1 MRAVSLVFVLA
12 ALIAANP
19 EAARANLVCRTELA
33 DGRILFS
40 QPVMGQDGIFC
51 RGRDVFEHR
60 HDVFER
66 RHDAFAER
74 HEFATPSLPQMN
86 FTTPTA
92 PFTTGEIGPFT
103 TFSNSPPHEMRH
115 R

>member
-1 MRAVSLVFVLA
+1 MRAVSLFFLLA
-12 ALIAANP
+12 ALIAAAP
-19 EAARANLVCRTELA
+19 HGARANLVCRTELA
-33 DGRILFS
+33 DGRILFT

-51 RGRDVFEHR
+51 RG

-66 RHDAFAER
+66 RHGGFAER
-74 HEFATPSLPQMN
+74 HEFATPSQPHMN
-86 FTTPTA
+86 FTTPMA

-103 TFSNSPPHEMRH
+103 TFSNSPPSERMHH

>member
-12 ALIAANP
+12 ALVAADP
-19 EAARANLVCRTELA
+19 RAARANLVCRTELA

-40 QPVMGQDGIFC
+40 PPVMGQDGIFC
-51 RGRDVFEHR
+51 RGRDVFE
-60 HDVFER
+60 R
-66 RHDAFAER
+66 RHHAFAER
-74 HEFATPSLPQMN
+74 HEFATPSLPTMN

-92 PFTTGEIGPFT
+92 PFTTGEIGPFA

>member
-1 MRAVSLVFVLA
+1 MRTVSLVLVLG
-12 ALIAANP
+12 ALMAANP
-19 EAARANLVCRTELA
+19 QAARANLVCRTELA
-33 DGRILFS
+33 DGRVLFT

-51 RGRDVFEHR
+51 RR
-60 HDVFER
+60 HDVFDR
-66 RHDAFAER
+66 RHDGFAER
-74 HEFATPSLPQMN
+74 REFATPSLPQMN

-103 TFSNSPPHEMRH
+103 TFSNSPPNGPMHH

>member
-19 EAARANLVCRTELA
+19 QAARANLVCRTELA
-33 DGRILFS
+33 DGRVLFTA
-40 QPVMGQDGIFC
+40 PVMGQDGIFC
-51 RGRDVFEHR
+51 RR
-60 HDVFER
+60 DVFER
-66 RHDAFAER
+66 RHDVFTER
-74 HEFATPSLPQMN
+74 HEFATPSLPHMS

>member
-1 MRAVSLVFVLA
+1 MRAVSLVLVLA
-12 ALIAANP
+12 PLIAANP
-19 EAARANLVCRTELA
+19 QTARANLVCRTELA
-33 DGRILFS
+33 DGRVLFT

-51 RGRDVFEHR
+51 RRQGVFDRR
-60 HDVFER
+60 HDVF
-66 RHDAFAER
+66 AEHR
-74 HEFATPSLPQMN
+74 EFATPSLPSMN

-103 TFSNSPPHEMRH
+103 TFSNSPPNGPTHH

>member
-1 MRAVSLVFVLA
+1 MRAVSLVLVLG
-12 ALIAANP
+12 ALMGANP
-19 EAARANLVCRTELA
+19 HEARANLVCRTELA
-33 DGRILFS
+33 DGRVLFT
-40 QPVMGQDGIFC
+40 QPAMGKDGIFC
-51 RGRDVFEHR
+51 RR
-60 HDVFER
+60 HDVFDR
-66 RHDAFAER
+66 RHDVFPEHR
-74 HEFATPSLPQMN
+74 ELATPSLPNMS

>member
-1 MRAVSLVFVLA
+1 MRVVSLFLVLA
-12 ALIAANP
+12 ALMAAHP
-19 EAARANLVCRTELA
+19 QVARANLLCRTELA
-33 DGRILFS
+33 DGRVLFTP
-40 QPVMGQDGIFC
+40 PVMGQDGIFC
-51 RGRDVFEHR
+51 RGRDVFDRR
-60 HDVFER
+60 HDV
-66 RHDAFAER
+66 FAER
-74 HEFATPSLPQMN
+74 HEFATPSFPHMN

>member
-1 MRAVSLVFVLA
+1 MRPVSLLLVLVA
-12 ALIAANP
+12 FMAANSQ
-19 EAARANLVCRTELA
+19 AARANLVCRTELA
-33 DGRILFS
+33 DGRILFTP
-40 QPVMGQDGIFC
+40 PVMGQDGIFC
-51 RGRDVFEHR
+51 RR
-60 HDVFER
+60 DVFER
-66 RHDAFAER
+66 RHDVFTER
-74 HEFATPSLPQMN
+74 HEFATPSLPHMS

>member
-1 MRAVSLVFVLA
+1 MRPVSLVLVLA

-19 EAARANLVCRTELA
+19 QGARANLVCRTELA
-33 DGRILFS
+33 DGRVLFTP
-40 QPVMGQDGIFC
+40 PVMGQDGIFC
-51 RGRDVFEHR
+51 RR
-60 HDVFER
+60 HDVFDR
-66 RHDAFAER
+66 RHDAFAEHR
-74 HEFATPSLPQMN
+74 DFATPSLPNMS